1 MTPPDRD
8 AGPPDRDE
16 PAAGDEQIDEEA
28 QEPDA
33 EGGERGSRSGFT
45 EEFEAALAS
54 DFDDARDS
62 EDEPAG
68 GHEEPAETAEHDKPD
83 QLEQPEE
90 GEEAEEGAEAE
101 EEEAEEGEAA
111 EEGVPAGEGEADSV
125 HQRATQ
131 ETVEA
136 DVLALGDAEEAE
148 EQAAAAGAGAAV
160 VGEAPGVEV
169 EEEAEEEAEPEE
181 EAEAEAEEDEEEAEV
196 PVGAAVAAEPAVPAT
211 PTPPAVSPA
220 EPAADEDEK
229 PPKSRLWLRFLAASF
244 VIVISMG
251 TATAVTGLLYLTDI
265 AKGLGGIEGVQKQL
279 EQVEGGEPQTILI
292 LGSDQRAGDPTA
304 RSDTTMLL
312 RLDPSQDA
320 IALFSLPRDLKVN
333 IPGYGLDRLNA
344 AYTLGGPKLTLQ
356 TVKQITGLNIQH
368 VVNVDFTGFLRAV
381 DAIDCVYVDV
391 DRRYYV
397 PPDAGYAE
405 INVEAGY
412 QMLCGEKALQY
423 VRFRHADTDITRT
436 ARQQD
441 FLREA
446 RQKISPG
453 RLFRDRDEL
462 IKIFTKYTTSD
473 IEDPQTMLEV
483 LKLFLSVADA
493 PIKEIHFEGNIGP
506 SYITF
511 SQDQMKAAVQQF
523 LGIQDTEGP
532 RGGGAVGA
540 EESGGGGGDQNKPE
554 PEPEPE
560 PDLIDSSE
568 FGRHLAERFV
578 RSTKF
583 PVFYPTK
590 LTPGAQFSAD
600 SRTYE
605 IADESGKVHEIYKFV
620 VQTPLLGE
628 YYGVSG
634 TTWDDPP
641 ILENPS
647 ETREIGNRDFDLF
660 YDGDRLRMV
669 AWHTDEGSYWL
680 TNSLLQSID
689 EQQMLEIAE
698 TMEDVEPK

>member
-1 MTPPDRD
+1 VAGGWGCFVTPPEDR
-8 AGPPDRDE
+8 PPDRDE
-16 PAAGDEQIDEEA
+16 GLDEET
-28 QEPDA
+28 QEPGA
-33 EGGERGSRSGFT
+33 ETDERASRSGFT

-54 DFDDARDS
+54 DADDAPESDHAAD
-62 EDEPAG
+62 DEPSLEY
-68 GHEEPAETAEHDKPD
+68 EEPAERDE
-83 QLEQPEE
+83 PEE
-90 GEEAEEGAEAE
+90 GDAEI
-101 EEEAEEGEAA
+101 
-111 EEGVPAGEGEADSV
+111 DSV
-125 HQRATQ
+125 HQRISQ

-136 DVLALGDAEEAE
+136 DVLALGDAEEAA
-148 EQAAAAGAGAAV
+148 EQAAAAGAGAPE
-160 VGEAPGVEV
+160 VGEAPDAEV
-169 EEEAEEEAEPEE
+169 EEEAELEE
-181 EAEAEAEEDEEEAEV
+181 EAEDEEEADEGEAEL
-196 PVGAAVAAEPAVPAT
+196 PVGVAVATEPAPS
-211 PTPPAVSPA
+211 PTPPGPTVSPV
-220 EPAADEDEK
+220 EPAEEDDK
-229 PPKSRLWLRFLAASF
+229 PPKPRLWLRFLAASF

-265 AKGLGGIEGVQKQL
+265 AKGLGGIEGVRQQL
-279 EQVEGGEPQTILI
+279 TQVEGGEPQTILI
-292 LGSDQRAGDPTA
+292 LGSDQRPGDPTA

-312 RLDPSQDA
+312 RLDPSQDG
-320 IALFSLPRDLKVN
+320 IALLSLPRDLKLN
-333 IPGYGLDRLNA
+333 IPGYGVDRLNA
-344 AYTLGGPKLTLQ
+344 AYSVGGPKLTLK
-356 TVKQITGLNIQH
+356 TVQQLTGLQINH
-368 VVNVDFTGFLRAV
+368 VVNVDFTGFIRAV
-381 DAIDCVYVDV
+381 NAIDCVYVDV

-397 PPDAGYAE
+397 PPEAGYAE

-446 RQKISPG
+446 RQKISPA
-453 RLFRDRDEL
+453 RLFRDRDQL

-493 PIKEIHFEGNIGP
+493 PVKEIHFEGNLGP

-511 SQDQMKAAVQQF
+511 SQDQMKTAVQQF
-523 LGIQDTEGP
+523 LGIEDTEGP

-540 EESGGGGGDQNKPE
+540 DESGGGGGGGGGGNKPE
-554 PEPEPE
+554 SEPA
-560 PDLIDSSE
+560 LIDSSE

-578 RSTKF
+578 RSAKF

-600 SRTYE
+600 ARTYE
-605 IADESGKVHEIYKFV
+605 IADEDGHVHDIYKFV
-620 VQTPLLGE
+620 IQTPLLGE
-628 YYGVSG
+628 YYGLSG
-634 TTWDDPP
+634 TTWEDPP
-641 ILENPS
+641 ILNNPS
-647 ETREIGNRDFDLF
+647 ETREIGDRDFDLF

-698 TMEDVEPK
+698 TTEDVEPK